1 MCNQN
6 NRGERL
12 TLYSFFYGE
21 TMNFIEFEKN
31 VKVMK
36 QKLEEESVD
45 LSEAKIEYTRFD
57 GYDCL
62 WAIKGDKIISY
73 FKW

>member
-1 MCNQN
+1 
-6 NRGERL
+6 
-12 TLYSFFYGE
+12 
-21 TMNFIEFEKN
+21 MNFIEFEKN

>member
-1 MCNQN
+1 MDFK
-6 NRGERL
+6 E
-12 TLYSFFYGE
+12 FYE
-21 TMNFIEFEKN
+21 NVEKMKYDIQEQFINAED
-31 VKVMK
+31 V
-36 QKLEEESVD
+36 
-45 LSEAKIEYTRFD
+45 KIEYTRFD